1 MKHTRVPR
9 TVRRDIWR
17 LAIRTS
23 SIPSLHIFQSR
34 IRNEIESR
42 IENRKKR
49 NGPNRK
55 SNRLTKEKKS
65 TYLVPHWS
73 ITWADWC
80 GARFAL
86 ATNLL
91 RRRTMPRKFKLR
103 YAISGQA
110 SLLYANFVP
119 TSISPTLYGL
129 LYSVVMFLD
138 KRTKD
143 TGTKNPIDQDVDMHS
158 PWRCCCC
165 WRYCCCCCR
174 WLGVALKMKSGRPIK
189 IRIIKY

>member
-17 LAIRTS
+17 PAIETW
-23 SIPSLHIFQSR
+23 SIPSLHFFRSR
-34 IRNEIESR
+34 IRNQIASR

-55 SNRLTKEKKS
+55 SNCLTKRNKS
-65 TYLVPHWS
+65 TYLVPRWI

-91 RRRTMPRKFKLR
+91 TRITLPRTFNLP
-103 YAISGQA
+103 YAISDQT
-110 SLLYANFVP
+110 SLLCTNFVP
-119 TSISPTLYGL
+119 TLISPTLYGL
-129 LYSVVMFLD
+129 LYSVVIFLQQ
-138 KRTKD
+138 RTKD
-143 TGTKNPIDQDVDMHS
+143 TITNNPIDQSVG
-158 PWRCCCC
+158 
-165 WRYCCCCCR
+165 Y
-174 WLGVALKMKSGRPIK
+174 V
-189 IRIIKY
+189 

>member
-17 LAIRTS
+17 LAIKTS
-23 SIPSLHIFQSR
+23 SIPSLHIFRSR

-42 IENRKKR
+42 IEDRKKR

-55 SNRLTKEKKS
+55 SNDLTKEKKS
-65 TYLVPHWS
+65 TYLVPHWI

-91 RRRTMPRKFKLR
+91 TWITVQRKFNSP
-103 YAISGQA
+103 YAISDQT
-110 SLLYANFVP
+110 SVLYANFVP
-119 TSISPTLYGL
+119 TLISPTLYRL
-129 LYSVVMFLD
+129 LYSVVMFLQQW
-138 KRTKD
+138 TKD
-143 TGTKNPIDQDVDMHS
+143 TRHNNPIDQSVDMYS
-158 PWRCCCC
+158 PR
-165 WRYCCCCCR
+165 RFCCCR
-174 WLGVALKMKSGRPIK
+174 WLGVAPKMKKVRPAN
-189 IRIIKY
+189 

>member
-1 MKHTRVPR
+1 MKHTRVPQ

-23 SIPSLHIFQSR
+23 SIPSLHIFR
-34 IRNEIESR
+34 NWNRNEIESR

-55 SNRLTKEKKS
+55 SNRLTKKKN
-65 TYLVPHWS
+65 PHTS
-73 ITWADWC
+73 CHTEIITWADWW

-86 ATNLL
+86 ATNFS
-91 RRRTMPRKFKLR
+91 RRITVPRKFNLP
-103 YAISGQA
+103 YAIADQT

-129 LYSVVMFLD
+129 LYSVVMFLQQ
-138 KRTKD
+138 RTKD
-143 TGTKNPIDQDVDMHS
+143 TGTNNSNRPEGVDMYS

-165 WRYCCCCCR
+165 W
-174 WLGVALKMKSGRPIK
+174 WWWSLGVALKMTSGRPIK
-189 IRIIKY
+189 IRIIQY

>member
-9 TVRRDIWR
+9 TIRRDIWR
-17 LAIRTS
+17 LAIKTS
-23 SIPSLHIFQSR
+23 SIPSLHIFRSR
-34 IRNEIESR
+34 IRYEIASR

-65 TYLVPHWS
+65 TYLVPHWI

-91 RRRTMPRKFKLR
+91 TRITVPRKFNLP
-103 YAISGQA
+103 YAIADQA
-110 SLLYANFVP
+110 SLPCANFVP

-129 LYSVVMFLD
+129 LCSVVMFLQQ
-138 KRTKD
+138 RTKD
-143 TGTKNPIDQDVDMHS
+143 TGTNNSTDQDVDRYS

-165 WRYCCCCCR
+165 W
-174 WLGVALKMKSGRPIK
+174 WWWSLGVAPKMKSGRPIK
-189 IRIIKY
+189 IKVIKFIGCLN